1 MSKHSSVRRLILD
14 YIEVLL
20 YINHN
25 WKFMTQDECIPVQV
39 ALQLLD
45 ESSLGLANRYD
56 EFQDTQQQ
64 LQKALKAIVNGW

>member
-1 MSKHSSVRRLILD
+1 
-14 YIEVLL
+14 
-20 YINHN
+20 
-25 WKFMTQDECIPVQV
+25 MTQDECIPVQV

-64 LQKALKAIVNGW
+64 LQKALKAIVNGWQILSPD